1 MKTCLIL
8 IDIQNDYFPDGRM
21 VLVGMEQAA
30 TNAQMLLRA
39 YRSTGS
45 RIVHVQHVSMGLN
58 ATFFLPETHG
68 VKTHNLVMPLEG
80 EVLVTKN
87 YPNGFRETHL
97 LEILNKESISDLV
110 FCGAMSHMCID
121 ATVRAGF
128 DLGFNCVVAQDACAT
143 RDLSF
148 NDITIQ
154 ASTVHASF
162 MAALSGTY
170 ASVLSTEQILQNS
183 K

>member
-8 IDIQNDYFPDGRM
+8 IDIQNDYFEDGRM
-21 VLVGMEQAA
+21 TLVGMEEAAANALLLLQAF
-30 TNAQMLLRA
+30 R
-39 YRSTGS
+39 RTGS
-45 RIVHVQHVSMGLN
+45 RIVHVQHISLGPN
-58 ATFFLPETHG
+58 ATFFLPETGG
-68 VKTHNLVMPLEG
+68 VKTHELVVPLED
-80 EVLVTKN
+80 EELVTKN

-121 ATVRAGF
+121 ATIRAGF
-128 DLGFNCVVAQDACAT
+128 DLGFNCVVAEDACAT

-154 ASTVHASF
+154 ASDVHASF

-170 ASVLSTEQILQNS
+170 ATVLSTEQVLQTS
-183 K
+183 

>member
-30 TNAQMLLRA
+30 TNAQMLLQA

-45 RIVHVQHVSMGLN
+45 RIVHVQHVSMGSN

-68 VKTHNLVMPLEG
+68 VKTHNLVMPLES
-80 EVLVTKN
+80 ESVVTKN
-87 YPNGFRETHL
+87 YPNSFRDTHL
-97 LEILNKESISDLV
+97 LDILKKENMTELV

-128 DLGFNCVVAQDACAT
+128 DLGFNCVVAEDACAT
-143 RDLSF
+143 RDLCF

-170 ASVLSTEQILQNS
+170 ATVLSTEQVLQAS
-183 K
+183 